1 MKEKL
6 TLKNIILLAVAGVA
20 FIVFCLSFAIP
31 LRFTT
36 AAESGRAPFIIWG
49 CSKLVANN
57 GQVMGWNDL
66 FGIERMDPNFFGLF
80 GVILALLAAI
90 ALVLAVFVIKNE
102 KVAKII
108 ILVCAGVLLLSG
120 IFQFLLVSGFKASL
134 VNPVIRKY
142 GESIRAELE
151 KEVAYIQSYFRLS
164 AGSIICGIVTI
175 LAAAAAGVSPFLPAK
190 K

>member
-6 TLKNIILLAVAGVA
+6 TLKNIILLAAAGVA

-31 LRFTT
+31 LRFT
-36 AAESGRAPFIIWG
+36 AEESGRAPFIIWG
-49 CSKLVANN
+49 CSKLVAD
-57 GQVMGWNDL
+57 GGKEMAWYDII
-66 FGIERMDPNFFGLF
+66 GIEKLDPNFFGLF
-80 GVILALLAAI
+80 GVLLALLAAA

-108 ILVCAGVLLLSG
+108 VLVCAGVLLLSG

-134 VNPVIRKY
+134 VNPIIRKF
-142 GESIRAELE
+142 GEAIRADAE
-151 KEVAYIQSYFRLS
+151 KEVAYMQSYFRLS
-164 AGSIICGIVTI
+164 AGSVICGVVTI
-175 LAAAAAGVSPFLPAK
+175 LAAVAAGVSPFLPVK

>member
-6 TLKNIILLAVAGVA
+6 TLKNIILLAAAGVA
-20 FIVFCLSFAIP
+20 LIVFCLSFAIP
-31 LRFTT
+31 LPFA
-36 AAESGRAPFIIWG
+36 AAEETGRANFIIWG
-49 CSKLVANN
+49 STKLIANS
-57 GQVMGWNDL
+57 GQQMPWSDML
-66 FGIERMDPNFFGLF
+66 GIERMDPNFFGLF
-80 GVILALLAAI
+80 GVILALVAAA

-102 KVAKII
+102 KVAKIM

-142 GESIRAELE
+142 GEAVRADVE
-151 KEVAYIQSYFRLS
+151 KEVAYMQSYFRLS
-164 AGSIICGIVTI
+164 AGSVICGVVTI
-175 LAAAAAGVSPFLPAK
+175 LAAIAAGVSPFLPAK